1 MTIYIISTSIIL
13 VLILLFILIKDKIK
27 LLNNLALVSTV
38 TGALLTLIG
47 FILSILF
54 NTFLNNFNITK
65 ISSIILNKFMYIS
78 IPLLIIGL
86 IGIIISRTI
95 QKNRPVNK
103 EHQIQSFDNR

>member
-1 MTIYIISTSIIL
+1 MTIYIISTSVIL

-47 FILSILF
+47 FILIILL

-78 IPLLIIGL
+78 IPLIIIGL
-86 IGIIISRTI
+86 IGIIISKII
-95 QKNRPVNK
+95 QKR
-103 EHQIQSFDNR
+103 EQ

>member
-27 LLNNLALVSTV
+27 LLNNLAIVSTV

-78 IPLLIIGL
+78 IPLIIIGL
-86 IGIIISRTI
+86 IGIIISKII
-95 QKNRPVNK
+95 QKR
-103 EHQIQSFDNR
+103 EQ